1 MLFKLSNALIQ
12 NNCVRFHTYIMMQKY
27 VRLMTICRLWLAC
40 IFLFPLGGLY
50 AMPNSDILLDIVRH
64 CVDPKLENYCTRC
77 RAPIAEVAC
86 TPETSCKKTTEV
98 WSSNTEYV
106 AIRDIKMCGCP
117 ASFVH
122 GLVMPLQVITG
133 VEDPLRPE
141 GIWQY
146 AWDEATLR
154 MEAEAIALVVNPQ
167 NFRSQNQ
174 LHVHLVRLK
183 PQARAEFKSMATGT
197 SSNLLSVWKIAA
209 ELAKQQNLPDYG
221 VLVSTEES
229 GGFKVVVTTVS
240 PGHLF
245 TQYVCR

>member
-1 MLFKLSNALIQ
+1 
-12 NNCVRFHTYIMMQKY
+12 MQKY

-183 PQARAEFKSMATGT
+183 PQARAEFKSMATET
-197 SSNLLSVWKIAA
+197 SSNLLNVWKIAA

>member
-1 MLFKLSNALIQ
+1 
-12 NNCVRFHTYIMMQKY
+12 
-27 VRLMTICRLWLAC
+27 
-40 IFLFPLGGLY
+40 
-50 AMPNSDILLDIVRH
+50 
-64 CVDPKLENYCTRC
+64 
-77 RAPIAEVAC
+77 
-86 TPETSCKKTTEV
+86 
-98 WSSNTEYV
+98 
-106 AIRDIKMCGCP
+106 
-117 ASFVH
+117 
-122 GLVMPLQVITG
+122 MPLQVITG

>member
-1 MLFKLSNALIQ
+1 
-12 NNCVRFHTYIMMQKY
+12 MMQKY

-197 SSNLLSVWKIAA
+197 SSNLLNVWKIAA

>member
-86 TPETSCKKTTEV
+86 TPETSCRKTTEV

-197 SSNLLSVWKIAA
+197 SSSLLSVWKIAA

>member
-1 MLFKLSNALIQ
+1 
-12 NNCVRFHTYIMMQKY
+12 MQKY

-197 SSNLLSVWKIAA
+197 SSNLLNVWKIAA

-221 VLVSTEES
+221 VLVSTDES

>member
-1 MLFKLSNALIQ
+1 
-12 NNCVRFHTYIMMQKY
+12 MQKY

-197 SSNLLSVWKIAA
+197 SSNLLNVWKIAA

>member
-1 MLFKLSNALIQ
+1 
-12 NNCVRFHTYIMMQKY
+12 MMQKY

-86 TPETSCKKTTEV
+86 TPETSCRKTTEV

-174 LHVHLVRLK
+174 LHIHLVRLK

-197 SSNLLSVWKIAA
+197 SSNLLNVWKIAA
-209 ELAKQQNLPDYG
+209 ELAKKQNLPDYG

>member
-1 MLFKLSNALIQ
+1 MLFKLSYPLTQ
-12 NNCVRFHTYIMMQKY
+12 NNCVRFHTNIMMQKY
-27 VRLMTICRLWLAC
+27 VRLMTIHRLFLAC
-40 IFLFPLGGLY
+40 LLLFPWGGLY
-50 AMPNSDILLDIVRH
+50 AMPNSDI
-64 CVDPKLENYCTRC
+64 
-77 RAPIAEVAC
+77 
-86 TPETSCKKTTEV
+86 
-98 WSSNTEYV
+98 

-146 AWDEATLR
+146 AWDMATQR
-154 MEAEAIALVVNPQ
+154 MDSDSIALVVNPQ

-183 PQARAEFKSMATGT
+183 PQARAEFKSMATA
-197 SSNLLSVWKIAA
+197 SSANLLNVWKIAA
-209 ELAKQQNLPDYG
+209 ELAKQQHLPDYG
-221 VLVSTEES
+221 VLVSTEER
-229 GGFKVVVTTVS
+229 GGFKVVVTSVS

-245 TQYVCR
+245 TQYVCQ

>member
-1 MLFKLSNALIQ
+1 
-12 NNCVRFHTYIMMQKY
+12 MMQKY

-98 WSSNTEYV
+98 WSINTEYV

-146 AWDEATLR
+146 AWDEAALR

-197 SSNLLSVWKIAA
+197 SSNLLNVWKIAA

>member
-1 MLFKLSNALIQ
+1 
-12 NNCVRFHTYIMMQKY
+12 
-27 VRLMTICRLWLAC
+27 
-40 IFLFPLGGLY
+40 
-50 AMPNSDILLDIVRH
+50 
-64 CVDPKLENYCTRC
+64 
-77 RAPIAEVAC
+77 
-86 TPETSCKKTTEV
+86 
-98 WSSNTEYV
+98 
-106 AIRDIKMCGCP
+106 MCGCP

-146 AWDEATLR
+146 AWDIAIQRIEAND
-154 MEAEAIALVVNPQ
+154 IALVVNPK

-183 PQARAEFKSMATGT
+183 PEATAEFKSMATGN
-197 SSNLLSVWKIAA
+197 SSNLWNVWKIAA

-221 VLVSTEES
+221 VLVSSEER
-229 GGFKVVVTTVS
+229 GGFKVVVTPTS

>member
-1 MLFKLSNALIQ
+1 
-12 NNCVRFHTYIMMQKY
+12 MMQKY

-197 SSNLLSVWKIAA
+197 SSNLLNVWKIAA
-209 ELAKQQNLPDYG
+209 ELAKKQNLPDYG

>member
-1 MLFKLSNALIQ
+1 
-12 NNCVRFHTYIMMQKY
+12 MQKY

-50 AMPNSDILLDIVRH
+50 ATPNSDILLDIVRH

-98 WSSNTEYV
+98 WSINTEYV

-146 AWDEATLR
+146 AWDEAALR
-154 MEAEAIALVVNPQ
+154 MEVEAIALVVNPQ

>member
-1 MLFKLSNALIQ
+1 
-12 NNCVRFHTYIMMQKY
+12 MMQKY

-146 AWDEATLR
+146 AWDEAALR

>member
-1 MLFKLSNALIQ
+1 
-12 NNCVRFHTYIMMQKY
+12 MQKY

-40 IFLFPLGGLY
+40 IFLLPLGGLY

-146 AWDEATLR
+146 AWDEAALR

-197 SSNLLSVWKIAA
+197 SSNLLNVWKIAA

>member
-1 MLFKLSNALIQ
+1 
-12 NNCVRFHTYIMMQKY
+12 MMQKY

-167 NFRSQNQ
+167 KFRSQNQ

>member
-1 MLFKLSNALIQ
+1 
-12 NNCVRFHTYIMMQKY
+12 MQKY

-86 TPETSCKKTTEV
+86 TPETSCRKTTEV

-197 SSNLLSVWKIAA
+197 SSNLLNVWKIAA

>member
-1 MLFKLSNALIQ
+1 
-12 NNCVRFHTYIMMQKY
+12 MMQKY

-183 PQARAEFKSMATGT
+183 PQAKAEFKSMATGT
-197 SSNLLSVWKIAA
+197 SSNLLNVWKIAA
-209 ELAKQQNLPDYG
+209 DLAKQQNLPDYG

>member
-1 MLFKLSNALIQ
+1 
-12 NNCVRFHTYIMMQKY
+12 MMQKY

-106 AIRDIKMCGCP
+106 AIRDNKMCGCP

-197 SSNLLSVWKIAA
+197 SSNLLNVWKIAA
-209 ELAKQQNLPDYG
+209 ELAKKQNLPDYG

>member
-1 MLFKLSNALIQ
+1 
-12 NNCVRFHTYIMMQKY
+12 MMQKY

-174 LHVHLVRLK
+174 LHIHLVRLK

-197 SSNLLSVWKIAA
+197 SSNLLNVWKIAA

>member
-1 MLFKLSNALIQ
+1 M
-12 NNCVRFHTYIMMQKY
+12 TQKY
-27 VRLMTICRLWLAC
+27 VRLMTMLRLWLAC
-40 IFLFPLGGLY
+40 LLLVPWGGLY
-50 AMPNSDILLDIVRH
+50 AAASSDILLDIVKH
-64 CVDPKLENYCTRC
+64 CVDPKLENYCARC

-86 TPETSCKKTTEV
+86 SPETSCRKTTEV
-98 WSSNTEYV
+98 WSINTEYV
-106 AIRDIKMCGCP
+106 AIRDIKMCACP

-146 AWDEATLR
+146 AWDAAKQRLDSDS
-154 MEAEAIALVVNPQ
+154 IALVVNPQ

-183 PQARAEFKSMATGT
+183 PQARAEFKSMATGN
-197 SSNLLSVWKIAA
+197 SSNLWNVWKIAA

-221 VLVSTEES
+221 VLVSTQES
-229 GGFKVVVTTVS
+229 GGFKVVVTATS

>member
-1 MLFKLSNALIQ
+1 
-12 NNCVRFHTYIMMQKY
+12 MQKY
-27 VRLMTICRLWLAC
+27 VRLMTIRRLFLGC
-40 IFLFPLGGLY
+40 LLLFPWGGLY
-50 AMPNSDILLDIVRH
+50 AMPNSDILLDIVKH

-197 SSNLLSVWKIAA
+197 SPNLLNVWKIAA

>member
-1 MLFKLSNALIQ
+1 
-12 NNCVRFHTYIMMQKY
+12 MMQKY

-146 AWDEATLR
+146 AWDEAALR

-183 PQARAEFKSMATGT
+183 PQARAEFKSMATET
-197 SSNLLSVWKIAA
+197 SSNLLNVWKIAA

-221 VLVSTEES
+221 VLVRTEES

>member
-1 MLFKLSNALIQ
+1 
-12 NNCVRFHTYIMMQKY
+12 MMQKY

-146 AWDEATLR
+146 AWDVAKKRIESDS
-154 MEAEAIALVVNPQ
+154 IALVVNPQ

-174 LHVHLVRLK
+174 LHVHLVHLK

-229 GGFKVVVTTVS
+229 GGFKVVVTAVS

>member
-1 MLFKLSNALIQ
+1 
-12 NNCVRFHTYIMMQKY
+12 MMQKY

-86 TPETSCKKTTEV
+86 TPETSCRKTTEV

-146 AWDEATLR
+146 AWDEAALR

>member
-1 MLFKLSNALIQ
+1 
-12 NNCVRFHTYIMMQKY
+12 MMQKY

-197 SSNLLSVWKIAA
+197 SSNLLNVWKIAA

-240 PGHLF
+240 LGHLF

>member
-1 MLFKLSNALIQ
+1 
-12 NNCVRFHTYIMMQKY
+12 MMQKY

-86 TPETSCKKTTEV
+86 TPETSCRRTTEV
-98 WSSNTEYV
+98 WSINTEYV

-146 AWDEATLR
+146 AWDEAALR

>member
-1 MLFKLSNALIQ
+1 
-12 NNCVRFHTYIMMQKY
+12 MMQKY

-146 AWDEATLR
+146 AWDEAALR

-197 SSNLLSVWKIAA
+197 SSNLLNVWKISA
-209 ELAKQQNLPDYG
+209 ELAKKQNLPDYG

>member
-1 MLFKLSNALIQ
+1 
-12 NNCVRFHTYIMMQKY
+12 
-27 VRLMTICRLWLAC
+27 
-40 IFLFPLGGLY
+40 
-50 AMPNSDILLDIVRH
+50 
-64 CVDPKLENYCTRC
+64 
-77 RAPIAEVAC
+77 VAC

-98 WSSNTEYV
+98 WSINTEYV

-117 ASFVH
+117 ASFFH

-146 AWDEATLR
+146 AWDVAKKRIESDS
-154 MEAEAIALVVNPQ
+154 IALVVNPQ

-174 LHVHLVRLK
+174 LHVHLVHLK

-197 SSNLLSVWKIAA
+197 SSNLLNVWQIAA

-229 GGFKVVVTTVS
+229 GGFKVVVTAVS

>member
-1 MLFKLSNALIQ
+1 M
-12 NNCVRFHTYIMMQKY
+12 
-27 VRLMTICRLWLAC
+27 
-40 IFLFPLGGLY
+40 
-50 AMPNSDILLDIVRH
+50 
-64 CVDPKLENYCTRC
+64 
-77 RAPIAEVAC
+77 AEAAC
-86 TPETSCKKTTEV
+86 TPDTSCRKTTEV
-98 WSSNTEYV
+98 WSINTEYV

-197 SSNLLSVWKIAA
+197 SPNLLNVWKIAA

>member
-1 MLFKLSNALIQ
+1 
-12 NNCVRFHTYIMMQKY
+12 
-27 VRLMTICRLWLAC
+27 
-40 IFLFPLGGLY
+40 
-50 AMPNSDILLDIVRH
+50 MPNSDILLDIVKH
-64 CVDPKLENYCTRC
+64 CVDPKLENYCARC

-86 TPETSCKKTTEV
+86 TPETSCRKTTEV
-98 WSSNTEYV
+98 WSINTDYV

-141 GIWQY
+141 GIWLY
-146 AWDEATLR
+146 AWDVAKKRIESDS
-154 MEAEAIALVVNPQ
+154 IALVVNPQ

-174 LHVHLVRLK
+174 LHVHLVHLK

-197 SSNLLSVWKIAA
+197 SSNLLNVWQIAA

-229 GGFKVVVTTVS
+229 GGFKVVVTAVS

>member
-1 MLFKLSNALIQ
+1 
-12 NNCVRFHTYIMMQKY
+12 MMQKY

-98 WSSNTEYV
+98 WSSTTEYV

-146 AWDEATLR
+146 AWDEAALR

-197 SSNLLSVWKIAA
+197 SSNLLNVWKIAA

>member
-1 MLFKLSNALIQ
+1 
-12 NNCVRFHTYIMMQKY
+12 MMQKY

-183 PQARAEFKSMATGT
+183 PQARAEFKSMATET
-197 SSNLLSVWKIAA
+197 SSNLLNVWKIAA